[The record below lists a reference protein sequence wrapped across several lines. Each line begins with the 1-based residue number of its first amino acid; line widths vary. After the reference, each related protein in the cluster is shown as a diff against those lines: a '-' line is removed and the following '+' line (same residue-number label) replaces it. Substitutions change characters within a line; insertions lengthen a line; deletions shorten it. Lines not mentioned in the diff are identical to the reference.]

1 MYLNGIKLKDSF
13 ILQEKKKK
21 YRSAVDLK
29 LEIVKRARAF

>member
-13 ILQEKKKK
+13 ILQEKKK
-21 YRSAVDLK
+21 YRSAADLK

>member
-13 ILQEKKKK
+13 MLQEKKK